1 MKFTV
6 WGATPA
12 TRLPCA
18 QARTSIN
25 GVVTGRISLE
35 HKGSYPVR
43 CLATGLTAAI
53 KLHASTMLT
62 SRARMH
68 EVRLASVHHACLP
81 LCMPN
86 SVDTSKQAPLVLACS
101 NM

>member
-1 MKFTV
+1 MH
-6 WGATPA
+6 
-12 TRLPCA
+12 A
-18 QARTSIN
+18 QAKTSIN

-43 CLATGLTAAI
+43 CLATGLTAAM

-68 EVRLASVHHACLP
+68 EVGRP
-81 LCMPN
+81 LQCCCPLMSRPN
-86 SVDTSKQAPLVLACS
+86 SSQGSEV
-101 NM
+101 